1 MNDPHVVALIY
12 RVEHGNS
19 VDYRE
24 AEPLTREEPAFRVD
38 VKDNQAR
45 FELKK
50 HYATEEAA
58 RNAIEAY
65 IDDWVCHACLEHGLN
80 YFRLQ
85 FDEAEILDRNPTSG
99 VRHLGVTFAPLTV
112 GPISA
117 TLTVVVPNYP
127 APPLE
132 VNFSDPDVQTMYQRY
147 MDYRQGKEKLASMA
161 NFCLTVLED
170 ATGQKRNKRKAAA
183 EKYQIGLSVLSEVGR
198 LADGKG
204 GSSARK
210 AKGV

>member
-1 MNDPHVVALIY
+1 M
-12 RVEHGNS
+12 
-19 VDYRE
+19 
-24 AEPLTREEPAFRVD
+24 
-38 VKDNQAR
+38 
-45 FELKK
+45 
-50 HYATEEAA
+50 
-58 RNAIEAY
+58 
-65 IDDWVCHACLEHGLN
+65 CHACLEHGLN

-170 ATGQKRNKRKAAA
+170 ATGQKRNKRKASA

-210 AKGV
+210 AKGVKKDFTNRERAFLEQAIKKMIKRAAEKVHSPDKVLTQILLSDLPPI